1 MIPIIVSFWGQKQEK
16 LTLLEEHLRE
26 NNVPSW
32 SYYFGF
38 NGRGLK
44 IREFKDVTY
53 YGDPEELR
61 GKAIGQHLTHWGLW
75 ASLKMASER
84 NQNDSMWTIIEDDFR
99 FKENWSKIYHD
110 VMEDL
115 PGDWDIVLFG
125 NCCTLGLDLEKITDN
140 LYKGG
145 ALCLHWYM
153 IKRRALDVLLETNR
167 MVQGRIDVQMLRQS
181 YKHLNA
187 YTVLPSIAGQADT
200 ELPL

>member
-1 MIPIIVSFWGQKQEK
+1 
-16 LTLLEEHLRE
+16 
-26 NNVPSW
+26 
-32 SYYFGF
+32 
-38 NGRGLK
+38 
-44 IREFKDVTY
+44 
-53 YGDPEELR
+53 
-61 GKAIGQHLTHWGLW
+61 
-75 ASLKMASER
+75 
-84 NQNDSMWTIIEDDFR
+84 MWTIIEDDFR

-115 PGDWDIVLFG
+115 PGDWDIVQFG

-153 IKRRALDVLLETNR
+153 IKRRALDILLETNR

-200 ELPL
+200 ELAL